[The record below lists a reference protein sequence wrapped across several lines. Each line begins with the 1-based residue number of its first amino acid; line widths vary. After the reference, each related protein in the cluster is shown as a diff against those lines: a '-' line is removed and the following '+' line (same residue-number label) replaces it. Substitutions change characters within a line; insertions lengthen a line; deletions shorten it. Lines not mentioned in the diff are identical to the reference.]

1 MEAAAL
7 AQREKRD
14 STARIGGA
22 LLLLSA
28 AATAVMVIA
37 RVTAD
42 ADQPT
47 FAESLQ
53 AIADSRPIYIV
64 NGVARLVAGFA
75 LTAGALYLLRT
86 WIIRS
91 RLATPI
97 VPYLLAGSGAITA
110 LSGVCTII
118 LAAYA
123 PDLTDLSEGVES
135 ARWITGKVGFT
146 LAGLAL
152 ILAAKYQWQVGG
164 ALRKVAPA
172 SALFGIAM
180 QFIWLDAATFMHSII
195 GAAFLLWLVVV
206 GAMLAT
212 GRTER
217 LFVATFGR
225 PAEAA

>member
-1 MEAAAL
+1 MN
-7 AQREKRD
+7 
-14 STARIGGA
+14 TAILPKSRKSESKVRIGGG

-28 AATAVMVIA
+28 AATVLMVFA

-91 RLATPI
+91 LLATPV
-97 VPYLLAGSGAITA
+97 VPYLLAGSGAVTA
-110 LSGVCTII
+110 FSGVCTII

-123 PDLTDLSEGVES
+123 PDLTGLSEGVES

-172 SALFGIAM
+172 SAIFGIAM
-180 QFIWLDAATFMHSII
+180 QFIWLETATFMHPII
-195 GAAFLLWLVVV
+195 GAAFFLWLVAV
-206 GAMLAT
+206 GAMLAS
-212 GRTER
+212 GRSVG
-217 LFVATFGR
+217 LSKH
-225 PAEAA
+225 PAKALL